1 MNINK
6 KGILATNEIFESD
19 GANLVQSDTIT
30 SIYSYTPS
38 TSTNSCISGWVVDYS
53 TTVSGEKVYYTVD
66 VSWKNFDTSNTSGT
80 FSIWFQGSQY
90 DVTSSSWGWTAS
102 NPVCGS
108 LNNTYSLTNL
118 VLSSTLG
125 TTTLVGS
132 VTIPSNYPSPYSK
145 AYVGVRSDY
154 SNGSGTI
161 TLRNLRVIREKY
173 YSHYINSTSSPML
186 HIGKNYVSTESL
198 YEF

>member
-1 MNINK
+1 MSINK
-6 KGILATNEIFESD
+6 KGILATNEILERD
-19 GANLVQSDTIT
+19 GVTLVQSDTIT

-38 TSTNSCISGWVVDYS
+38 TGENSIITGWVVDYS

-66 VSWKNFDTSNTSGT
+66 VSWENFDTSNTSGT
-80 FSIWFQGSQY
+80 FSMRFQGAQY
-90 DVTSSSWGWTAS
+90 NVTSSSWGGSDA
-102 NPVCGS
+102 NPVCDS

-118 VLSSTLG
+118 VLSSTSG

-145 AYVGVRSDY
+145 AYVGIRSDY

-173 YSHYINSTSSPML
+173 YSHYNNSTSSPML
-186 HIGKNYVSTESL
+186 QIGKSYVSTESL